1 MSLYNDIS
9 SQTLIILGSVL
20 GVIFV
25 VIAFRMCCD
34 IKILRKKRKEQ
45 NDKIHGLLLSNM
57 LDRLNIPLKSYFR
70 NTSDLEK
77 ERHIWR
83 CEQCRELE
91 DCEHMLLGDDIDP
104 ITFCPNNPELEKLK
118 EKINS

>member
-1 MSLYNDIS
+1 MSLYNDVS

-45 NDKIHGLLLSNM
+45 NEKIHGLLLSNM
-57 LDRLNIPLKSYFR
+57 LDRLNIPLKTYFH

-83 CEQCRELE
+83 CEQCHELE
-91 DCEHMLLGDDIDP
+91 DCEHMLLGEDIEP
-104 ITFCPNNPELEKLK
+104 NTFCPNNPELEKLK
-118 EKINS
+118 EKLNS

>member
-9 SQTLIILGSVL
+9 SQTLVILGTVL
-20 GVIFV
+20 GIIFV

-45 NDKIHGLLLSNM
+45 NERIRGLLLSNM
-57 LDRLNIPLKSYFR
+57 LERLNIPLKNYFR
-70 NTSDLEK
+70 NTSDMQK

-83 CEQCRELE
+83 CEQCQKLDECE
-91 DCEHMLLGDDIDP
+91 DMLLGEDIDP
-104 ITFCPNNPELEKLK
+104 NTFCPNNLELEKIR
-118 EKINS
+118 EKLQT

>member
-20 GVIFV
+20 GVIFL

-45 NDKIHGLLLSNM
+45 NERIRGLLLSNM

-91 DCEHMLLGDDIDP
+91 DCEHMLLGEDIDP
-104 ITFCPNNPELEKLK
+104 TRFAQTIPNWKN
-118 EKINS
+118 

>member
-20 GVIFV
+20 GVIFL

-45 NDKIHGLLLSNM
+45 NERIRGLLLSNM

-91 DCEHMLLGDDIDP
+91 DCEHMLFGEDIEP
-104 ITFCPNNPELEKLK
+104 NTFCPNNPELEKLK
-118 EKINS
+118 EKLNS